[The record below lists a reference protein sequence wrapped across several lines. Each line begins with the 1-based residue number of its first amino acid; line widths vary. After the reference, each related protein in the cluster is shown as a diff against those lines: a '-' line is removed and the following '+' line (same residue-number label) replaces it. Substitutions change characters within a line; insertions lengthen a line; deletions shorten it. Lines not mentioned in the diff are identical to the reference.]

1 MDAMLNGPFGQVS
14 LGTSGITIGRG
25 PDNQLIIN
33 DTKASSHHAR
43 IDFTGQGYNLLEL
56 GSTNGTFLNEQR
68 IERNAPRL
76 LTNGDV
82 IRIGD
87 TVFSY
92 TVSGAQPIE
101 PTLRANSQPE
111 DDAYGATLPA
121 PAPASGPSYPVYQQ
135 PQAAQNQQVY
145 QAYPPVPSQY
155 IEQPAFPAPSQP
167 GYFPAGYGPMSAYPV
182 ATPKRS
188 LRWLWITLGIIGGV
202 LVLGIA
208 LCAVLVFV
216 VGAPSPTKTLDT
228 FCSDMKSGDYQGAY
242 NEFSA
247 SYQSELPESAW
258 TGTLA
263 GHKVSS
269 CNYTSLNV
277 NGSTATANVT
287 LDFANDTAAN
297 GTAEAILGKE
307 SDGSWKITSLQTPP
321 GRAG

>member
-14 LGTSGITIGRG
+14 LSTSGITIGRG

-56 GSTNGTFLNEQR
+56 GSTNGTFVNEQR
-68 IERNAPRL
+68 VEREVPRPL
-76 LTNGDV
+76 SNGDV

-92 TVSGAQPIE
+92 TVSGAQAID
-101 PTLRANSQPE
+101 PTMRADPQPE
-111 DDAYGATLPA
+111 DNAYRATLPA
-121 PAPASGPSYPVYQQ
+121 SASGSSYPAYQQ
-135 PQAAQNQQVY
+135 PQAVQNQQIH
-145 QAYPPVPSQY
+145 QAYPPMPSQY
-155 IEQPAFPAPSQP
+155 AEQPAFPVPSQP
-167 GYFPAGYGPMSAYPV
+167 GYFPAGYGPAGAYPV
-182 ATPKRS
+182 AAPRRS

-216 VGAPSPTKTLDT
+216 VDASSPTKTLDT
-228 FCSDMKSGDYQGAY
+228 FCSDMKGGDYQGAY

-263 GHKVSS
+263 GHKVST
-269 CNYTSLNV
+269 CDYTSLNV

-287 LDFANDTAAN
+287 LDFADDAAAN
-297 GTAEAILGKE
+297 GVAEAVLGKE
-307 SDGSWKITSLQTPP
+307 SDGSWKITSLQTAS
-321 GRAG
+321 GQAG